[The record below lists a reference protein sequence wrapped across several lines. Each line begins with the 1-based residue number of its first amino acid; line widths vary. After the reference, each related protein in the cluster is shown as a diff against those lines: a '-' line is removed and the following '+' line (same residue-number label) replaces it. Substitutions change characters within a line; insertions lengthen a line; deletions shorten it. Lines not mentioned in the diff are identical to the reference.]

1 MSYLEDGIVSLEE
14 ISLPS
19 DDRFAKGPVAII
31 ECIQEIPCNPC
42 VDSCP
47 QKAITIEGSINN
59 VPEVN
64 FDLCNGCGICIS
76 NCPGLAI
83 FLVDKQAPSL
93 GLPYEFLPL
102 PEKGEM
108 VDLLDRGGDIC
119 GQGEVMRIRNTKAQ
133 DRTPMVT
140 VSMNE
145 DLVIQ
150 VRFFRRRADA
160 T

>member
-14 ISLPS
+14 ISLPTGE
-19 DDRFAKGPVAII
+19 RFNQGPVAII

-47 QKAITIEGSINN
+47 QNAIVIEGSINN
-59 VPEVN
+59 VPEVQ

-83 FLVDKQAPSL
+83 FLVDKTAPSV

-108 VDLLDRGGDIC
+108 VDLLDRGGEIC
-119 GQGEVMRIRNTKAQ
+119 GQGTVTRIRNTRAQ

-140 VSMNE
+140 IAME
-145 DLVIQ
+145 KDLVMQ
-150 VRFFRRRADA
+150 ARFFRRRTDG
-160 T
+160 